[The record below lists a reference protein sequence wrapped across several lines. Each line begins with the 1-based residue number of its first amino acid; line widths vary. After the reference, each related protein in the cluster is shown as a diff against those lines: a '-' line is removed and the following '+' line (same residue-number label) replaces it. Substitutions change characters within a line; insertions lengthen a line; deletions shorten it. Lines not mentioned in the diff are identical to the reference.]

1 MSIQPPPLATRFA
14 SLHTNI
20 AACPNRGW
28 LPRSLHAL
36 ILAALARIFGRLE
49 QLLLLWQAGTLPAPQ
64 SRHSER
70 SEEPTLLLSPR
81 QPNVTRTFRSARTR
95 QSRARTPCAA
105 QAIPAPT
112 PSLSSAPQSAVKPA
126 LRPRPTHAN
135 RCPRHRQNAPSRGRP
150 RTPILLRYQ
159 NK

>member
-49 QLLLLWQAGTLPAPQ
+49 QLLLLWQAGTLPTPQ

-70 SEEPTLLLSPR
+70 SEEPTLPSAPG
-81 QPNVTRTFRSARTR
+81 QPKATGTTRRARTR
-95 QSRARTPCAA
+95 HNAARAPIAA
-105 QAIPAPT
+105 QAIPAPN
-112 PSLSSAPQSAVKPA
+112 PSASSAPQSAVKPA
-126 LRPRPTHAN
+126 LRPRPTHAD